1 MEPDC
6 KEMILKGYT
15 GSLEF
20 RERIEIMT
28 VNFKDL
34 KKEVLQMIE
43 KRMDKIR
50 HETRGAFS

>member
-28 VNFKDL
+28 LNFKDL
-34 KKEVLQMIE
+34 KREVL
-43 KRMDKIR
+43 
-50 HETRGAFS
+50 